1 MISEFSIYGL
11 ILLLIVAL
19 SYIIYQHVR
28 IRRLSVLSKE
38 LTPKAD
44 TVPYSMVSEIVEQER
59 TRISTEL
66 HDELGTLLSV
76 IHLDLELVMH
86 EASSLTPYGESR
98 LMEVRKNLNL
108 VIGSIRNNIWNLSS
122 QMFDQVDLTF
132 AIRELCKKLDAHKG
146 TRISFVQSGVALPI
160 SEKQK
165 LNLFRIVQELMTNI
179 IKHSSAWNIAVHVH
193 WDKEAVSITLE
204 DDGTAFNRKATVTHD
219 GHGIVNIT
227 KRASFLGAKIS
238 KEDLTK
244 GQRVVVELK
253 FENPTPV
260 PTLQPETKST

>member
-1 MISEFSIYGL
+1 MISQIFVYGMVL
-11 ILLLIVAL
+11 MLAVAVAFILYLRI
-19 SYIIYQHVR
+19 Q
-28 IRRLSVLSKE
+28 IRRLSATKE
-38 LTPKAD
+38 EPKPKGD
-44 TVPYSMVSEIVEQER
+44 TIPYSMVSEVVEQER

-122 QMFDQVDLTF
+122 QMFDQVDLNF

-204 DDGTAFNRKATVTHD
+204 DDGTAFNRKTTVTHD
-219 GHGIVNIT
+219 GHGIMNIT

-244 GQRVVVELK
+244 GQRVTVELK
-253 FENPTPV
+253 FESPAPAPSLN
-260 PTLQPETKST
+260 

>member
-1 MISEFSIYGL
+1 MISEIFIYGL
-11 ILLLIVAL
+11 VLLLIVAL
-19 SYIIYQHVR
+19 SYIIYQRKR
-28 IRRLSVLSKE
+28 IRRLSAP
-38 LTPKAD
+38 PKD
-44 TVPYSMVSEIVEQER
+44 TKAKTDTIPYSMVSEIVEQER

-193 WDKEAVSITLE
+193 WDKETVSITLE
-204 DDGTAFNRKATVTHD
+204 DDGTAFNRKSTVTHD
-219 GHGIVNIT
+219 GHGIMNIT
-227 KRASFLGAKIS
+227 KRASFLGAKIT

-244 GQRVVVELK
+244 GQRVIVELK
-253 FENPTPV
+253 FAVTAPV